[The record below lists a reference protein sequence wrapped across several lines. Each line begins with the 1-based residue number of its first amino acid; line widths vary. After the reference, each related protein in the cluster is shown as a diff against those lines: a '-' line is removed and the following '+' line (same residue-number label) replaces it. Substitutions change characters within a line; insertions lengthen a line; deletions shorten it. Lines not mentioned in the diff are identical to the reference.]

1 MEAVS
6 WPAHAPEP
14 ISVESETVLRAA
26 SIANDTS
33 FTSQWSLANTGVNGY
48 GLVGADIRASQA
60 WDVTT
65 GSRSVVVAVIDSG
78 IDLTH
83 PDLAANV
90 WTNPGEIAGN
100 GIDDEGNGYIDDVHG
115 WNFVENNSNVQD
127 GYGHGTH
134 IAGVIGAVGNNGLGI
149 AGINWQ
155 VSIMPLRFQDNFG
168 VGNTGGAIAALNYA
182 TMMRRD
188 FGINVVVTNNSWG
201 GGTGVSELLREAIR
215 AQNEAGIV
223 FVAAAGNS
231 AADCDLSPRYP
242 ACFDLPN
249 VISVAATDRYDN
261 LASFSNYGA
270 TSIDLGAPGVGI
282 YSTRLNGTYASMSGT
297 SQAAPQVTGV
307 VALLAAVKP
316 GITVGEIRSAIL
328 ASAQRV
334 PGLAGKTVTGG
345 RLDAAGALALA
356 LGSPVPPDLVSIAP
370 TPTPPPA
377 VSPPAASPPEGV
389 VELATKKR
397 LVGWAFS
404 ARAGEAPISVRV
416 TINGKDLGTF
426 SAGVARPDLAAR
438 FGSGNHGFD
447 IAFAPKA
454 FHRGSNTVKVWAIDP
469 ATGEWTLIGKRIVRR

>member
-6 WPAHAPEP
+6 WPAHTPEP
-14 ISVESETVLRAA
+14 ISVESETVLRTA
-26 SIANDTS
+26 SISNDTS
-33 FTSQWSLANTGVNGY
+33 FTSQWSLANAGVNGY

-231 AADCDLSPRYP
+231 AANCDLSPRYP

-270 TSIDLGAPGVGI
+270 TSVDLGAPGVGI

-328 ASAQRV
+328 GSAQPV

-345 RLDAAGALALA
+345 RLDAAGALAIA
-356 LGSPVPPDLVSIAP
+356 LGSPVPPDSVSIAP

-416 TINGKDLGTF
+416 TINGKDFGTF

-438 FGSGNHGFD
+438 FGSVNHGFD